1 LAGDEL
7 LSDSFQY
14 KEIFDGVLWE
24 VKGKWV
30 VEGAVDVDIGANPS
44 AEGGEDEGV
53 DDQTERVVDIV
64 DTFRLQEQPTFDNK
78 TFVTNIKRYIKNLT
92 GKLEPDKADEFKK
105 GIEGAT
111 KFLLSK
117 LKDLQLCNEQSFI
130 LRTLIP
136 AACEVKWNWE
146 QLCHIRYLQQ

>member
-1 LAGDEL
+1 DEL

-117 LKDLQLCNEQSFI
+117 LKDLQLYADTGNYHPPSS
-130 LRTLIP
+130 
-136 AACEVKWNWE
+136 WSSS
-146 QLCHIRYLQQ
+146 